1 MGREKLVAS
10 WREQENGS
18 VILFCIHHLF
28 IFFLLK
34 IIYLFHLTNLENI
47 NVQVFTWNTD
57 AWGYGPGT
65 TPLYQSHPWVLVV
78 LPTGETLGVLADTTQ
93 KCEVYE

>member
-1 MGREKLVAS
+1 M
-10 WREQENGS
+10 
-18 VILFCIHHLF
+18 
-28 IFFLLK
+28 
-34 IIYLFHLTNLENI
+34 
-47 NVQVFTWNTD
+47 FTWNTD

-78 LPTGETLGVLADTTQ
+78 LPTGETLGVLADTTK